1 MITLMKNFSDENKTQ
16 KKINIK
22 KIVSL
27 KDAINKPIEALK
39 IKLKK
44 IDDIYKIKSLR
55 KEEAKTD
62 ISIEVKDDKKKYIF
76 KLKEK
81 RKIDHNLINSL
92 KKDDNIE
99 II

>member
-1 MITLMKNFSDENKTQ
+1 MDKRQVIGCGKGFAVE
-16 KKINIK
+16 IIY
-22 KIVSL
+22 
-27 KDAINKPIEALK
+27 E
-39 IKLKK
+39 KL
-44 IDDIYKIKSLR
+44 
-55 KEEAKTD
+55 
-62 ISIEVKDDKKKYIF
+62 KDDKKKYIF